1 MEKQF
6 LSRQH
11 LESFS
16 TQDLVAL
23 ADDYGIDIPENLN
36 RRFIIEEILDS
47 VEEMENVRIANEDV
61 VYTDGN
67 LQIASSLPTSYN
79 ETRINALF
87 HDPAWVFVFWDIS
100 TADLDKLKNE
110 ASLKNLFLHVVFF
123 DSETA
128 ETPSDTMDIR
138 ISHEDRMQY
147 LLLPSSKRYFVI
159 DLACNAGTPNL
170 QVLAYTERMKMPEGS
185 PLISSMQPGK
195 KVDMAPLIKLSG
207 MEELLRE
214 HYLQHREAFNNR

>member
-6 LSRQH
+6 FSRQH

-16 TQDLVAL
+16 TQDLVSI

-47 VEEMENVRIANEDV
+47 VEEMENDRIANENV
-61 VYTDGN
+61 VYTDDE
-67 LQIASSLPTSYN
+67 LQIAHSLPESYN
-79 ETRINALF
+79 ETGINAIF

-100 TADLDKLKNE
+100 AADLDKLRNE
-110 ASLKNLFLHVVFF
+110 GFLKNLILRVVFY
-123 DSETA
+123 DSESS
-128 ETPSDTMDIR
+128 EVPSDTMDIR

-147 LLLPSSKRYFVI
+147 LLLPSNKRYFVI
-159 DLACNAGTPNL
+159 NLAYSTALPNV
-170 QVLAYTERMKMPEGS
+170 QVLAFTERMKVPEES

-195 KVDMAPLIKLSG
+195 KMDMKPLIKLSG